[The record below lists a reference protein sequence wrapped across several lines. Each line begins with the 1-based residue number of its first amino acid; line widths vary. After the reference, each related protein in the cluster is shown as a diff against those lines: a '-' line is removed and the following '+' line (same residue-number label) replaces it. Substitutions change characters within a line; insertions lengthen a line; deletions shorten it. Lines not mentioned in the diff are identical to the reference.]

1 MKQRLIFLFIF
12 SLIFSQKPY
21 LIMVSL
27 DGFKWDY
34 PEMTE
39 TPHLDKIENDGVR
52 AKSLQPIFP
61 SKTFPNHYSLATGM
75 YADKN
80 GLVANTFYDPDFD
93 EWYSLRDT
101 NAVRDAK
108 WYGGEP
114 IWVTAE
120 KQNVKT
126 ASYFWVG
133 SEAPIG
139 EIQPTYFYT
148 YDHNKPFDARV
159 SQVID
164 WMNLPH
170 SERPHLI
177 LLYFHEPDSKG
188 HNFGPDSE
196 KTMETV
202 REMDDIIGDLRRKI
216 GETSIAD
223 SVNLLVVSDHGM
235 TELDTAKL
243 IFIDD
248 VIDKSQVRDL
258 GWGPYSLL
266 DVLDNVQI
274 PKIKKTLET
283 LDNCQVFLRDE
294 IPERFHCRN
303 QKRML
308 DILVLADLG
317 WTITT
322 HDGFSRFGI
331 PIGMHGYDNFEID
344 MHGIFYAIGHSIQAG
359 VKLETIENIQ
369 IYPLICEILG
379 IVPNPEI
386 DGKIEK
392 TKMILK

>member
-1 MKQRLIFLFIF
+1 
-12 SLIFSQKPY
+12 
-21 LIMVSL
+21 MVSL
-27 DGFKWDY
+27 DGFRWDY

-39 TPHLDKIENDGVR
+39 TPNLDKIENGGVR

-93 EWYSLRDT
+93 EWYSLRDS
-101 NAVRDAK
+101 NSVRDEK

-120 KQNVKT
+120 KQNVKS

-139 EIQPTYFYT
+139 GIQPTYFYN
-148 YDHNKPFDARV
+148 YNHDKSFDARV

-164 WMNLPH
+164 WLNLPH

-188 HNFGPDSE
+188 HKAGPNSE
-196 KTMETV
+196 KTLEVV
-202 REMDDIIGDLRRKI
+202 REMDEIIGDLREKI
-216 GETSIAD
+216 SKTAVAD
-223 SVNLLVVSDHGM
+223 SVNLLIVSDHGM
-235 TELDTAKL
+235 TELDSEKL
-243 IFIDD
+243 IFIDEA
-248 VIDKSQVRDL
+248 IGETQVRDL

-266 DVLDNVQI
+266 DVLDNEQI
-274 PKIKKTLET
+274 PEIKKTLET
-283 LDNCQVFLRDE
+283 LDNCQVFLRNE
-294 IPERFHCRN
+294 IPEKFHCRN

-331 PIGMHGYDNFEID
+331 PVGMHGYDNFEMD
-344 MHGIFYAIGHSIQAG
+344 MHGIFYAIGPAFKKNYLAVSF
-359 VKLETIENIQ
+359 ENIHV
-369 IYPLICEILG
+369 YPLICEILG

-392 TKMILK
+392 TKRILKIK